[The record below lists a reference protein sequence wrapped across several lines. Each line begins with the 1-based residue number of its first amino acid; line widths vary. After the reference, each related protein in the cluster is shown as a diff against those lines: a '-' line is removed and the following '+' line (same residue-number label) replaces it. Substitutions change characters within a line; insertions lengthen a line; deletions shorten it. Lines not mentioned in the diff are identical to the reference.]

1 MTAPTHHLDEDVLL
15 DYVSGAASEPVSL
28 VVACHLTLCGACRAA
43 AAAAEFVGGVVLEQA
58 RPAALSEGALE
69 RALAR
74 LDRDSLAGSPDG
86 ERRSATEEGDD
97 DGPGPVAAAGEPFV
111 FEGVPLPRPLARYLA
126 AGPSSSSSSS
136 VAPPGSAPSFRF
148 IAPGVRGIPL
158 AVAAAPG
165 VRTRLLRLAPGMEIP
180 LHAHAAPE
188 FTLVFSGGLSDGGQ
202 HYVRGD
208 VRFRDAAA
216 VHNQR
221 VDPDLP
227 CVALVVNEGALVP
240 QTWRGRL
247 VSLLF
252 DR

>member
-1 MTAPTHHLDEDVLL
+1 MTTPTHHLDEDVLL

-28 VVACHLTLCGACRAA
+28 VVACHLTLCGTCRAA
-43 AAAAEFVGGVVLEQA
+43 AAAAESVGGALLEQA
-58 RPAALSEGALE
+58 LPAALSEGALE

-74 LDRDSLAGSPDG
+74 LDRDGPAGNHGHEP
-86 ERRSATEEGDD
+86 RSAPGQ
-97 DGPGPVAAAGEPFV
+97 GPTPVAAAGEPFV

-126 AGPSSSSSSS
+126 AGASSPPSSSA
-136 VAPPGSAPSFRF
+136 APPRSAPSFRF

-158 AVAAAPG
+158 TVAAAPG

-188 FTLVFSGGLSDGGQ
+188 FTLVFSGGLSEGGQ

-216 VHNQR
+216 VHAQR

-227 CVALVVNEGALVP
+227 CVALVVNEGALLP